1 MLSLLIIFCVLLS
14 PSIYFYLKYNKKFE
28 EILPLT
34 IFSIILIIYILGLFN
49 QLKLGVY
56 IVVILAIILYILSII
71 NVIKNKKN
79 LIKII
84 KNFLTPGF
92 VLWCFAFLTLCLF
105 YRGRMI
111 IKWDE
116 FTHWGDVVKMMYQ
129 NNFFSTN
136 PNSLSAARAYLPSMS
151 IFQYFF
157 QVLSVDGFK
166 ESFLFIS
173 YQLFGISLFLPF
185 FKNIK

>member
-28 EILPLT
+28 DILPLT
-34 IFSIILIIYILGLFN
+34 IFSIILIIYVLGLFN

-56 IVVILAIILYILSII
+56 IVVILSIILYILSII

-92 VLWCFAFLTLCLF
+92 VLCL
-105 YRGRMI
+105 
-111 IKWDE
+111 
-116 FTHWGDVVKMMYQ
+116 
-129 NNFFSTN
+129 S
-136 PNSLSAARAYLPSMS
+136 
-151 IFQYFF
+151 YFM
-157 QVLSVDGFK
+157 
-166 ESFLFIS
+166 FI
-173 YQLFGISLFLPF
+173 L
-185 FKNIK
+185 